1 MGTRCHIFI
10 KLKKEDKDKAHKI
23 DLNKLP
29 LAHHISPEL
38 IQEVYIKK
46 DTNYMGIYNSL
57 EGYPDGVGKVLYE
70 KFNTYEDALN
80 LILGGNTINITG
92 DYWDPYLSKS
102 MGWGFDE
109 PSQIFE
115 ITKNPAGAIEYIY
128 LFDGQWWFSN
138 TGSSYLDLV
147 KNGKVV
153 LTAGDTSWISLG
165 WYLKLEK

>member
-10 KLKKEDKDKAHKI
+10 KLKEEDKDKTCRI

-29 LAHHISPEL
+29 LAHHISPDL
-38 IQEVYIKK
+38 VQDVYIKK
-46 DTNYMGIYNSL
+46 DANYLGIYDSL
-57 EGYPDGVGKVLYE
+57 EGYPDGVGRVLYE
-70 KFNTYEDALN
+70 QFNTYNAALN
-80 LILGGNTINITG
+80 LILGGNVINITG
-92 DYWDPYLSKS
+92 DYWDPFLSES

-115 ITKNPAGAIEYIY
+115 ITKNLPGAIEYIY

-138 TGSSYLDLV
+138 TNNSYLDLG
-147 KNGKVV
+147 KNGKVI

-165 WYLKLEK
+165 WYLKL